1 MDSLSLTLVMLL
13 NYFRRKDTEDKG
25 CFLPEPQEG
34 GELPK
39 EVVESAN
46 SSVDLKLQESWTF

>member
-1 MDSLSLTLVMLL
+1 MDSLSLALVMLL
-13 NYFRRKDTEDKG
+13 NYFRRKDAKDKG

-39 EVVESAN
+39 ESAN

>member
-1 MDSLSLTLVMLL
+1 MDSLSLALVMLL
-13 NYFRRKDTEDKG
+13 NYFRRKHAKDKG
-25 CFLPEPQEG
+25 CFLHEPQEG